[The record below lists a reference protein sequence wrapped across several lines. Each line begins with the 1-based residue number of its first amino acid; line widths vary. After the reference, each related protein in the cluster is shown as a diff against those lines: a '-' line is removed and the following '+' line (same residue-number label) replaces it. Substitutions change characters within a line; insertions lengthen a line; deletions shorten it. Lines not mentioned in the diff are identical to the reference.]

1 MRSAG
6 VGITPISTA
15 MARILTYS
23 SPATGHVL
31 PLVPGLRELAA
42 RGHDVHLRVDA
53 ASIDLVRGAGLEASA
68 QDPRIAAIRITDHE
82 AEQGIERLRR
92 GLRDLITRGGLER
105 VDLLAAIDEVQP
117 DVLIVDTNAYGAL
130 TLAEASGLPWAMSF
144 PSLVPFKERGIPT
157 YGLGLRPMRGP
168 VGRLRDAVLWRVIE
182 AKYAEAMLPGLNALR
197 AESSLPPLRSPLELY
212 DAPGRIL
219 ALTGPPLEYP
229 RVSPPAS
236 LRFVGAQRWDPP
248 AETPGWVTE
257 PGDPWV
263 LVTCSTEYQGDEAL
277 AAAAIEGLR
286 DEPVRVLVTA
296 ADAADASSLP
306 VAPNARVE
314 RFVPHGAVLPHVA
327 AVVCHGG
334 MGITQKAIAAGVP
347 LLVVPFGRDQ
357 PEVARRVV
365 EAGAGVRLPQRKL
378 TPERLRTGVRDA
390 MLLRD
395 GAREAGAVLRASGG
409 GAAFA
414 DAVAELIPMA
424 AGAVGASPAAG
435 IDLRTPAEIASEAAR
450 EAVRVAAEDRTKVIA

>member
-1 MRSAG
+1 
-6 VGITPISTA
+6 

-23 SPATGHVL
+23 SPAAGHVL
-31 PLVPGLRELAA
+31 PLVPGLRALVD

-53 ASIDLVRGAGLEASA
+53 ASVDLIRSAGLDASA
-68 QDPRIAAIRITDHE
+68 QDPRISKIRVTDHE
-82 AEQGIERLRR
+82 AKKPIDRLRR
-92 GLRDLITRGGLER
+92 GLTDLITRGSLER
-105 VDLLAAIDEVQP
+105 IDLLSAIDAFRP
-117 DVLIVDTNAYGAL
+117 DLLIVDANAYGAL
-130 TLAEASGLPWAMSF
+130 TVAEASGLPWAMSF
-144 PSLVPFKERGIPT
+144 PSLVPFKERGIPP
-157 YGLGLRPMRGP
+157 YGAGLKPMRGP
-168 VGRLRDAVLWRVIE
+168 FGRLRDELVWRFIE
-182 AKYAEAMLPGLNALR
+182 PKYAEAMLPGLNALR
-197 AESSLPPLRSPLELY
+197 QESSLPALSSPLELY

-229 RVSPPAS
+229 RATPPAS

-248 AETPGWVTE
+248 VDTPSWITE

-296 ADAADASSLP
+296 ADATDAAMLP
-306 VAPNARVE
+306 TAANARVE
-314 RFVPHGAVLPHVA
+314 RFVPHSAVLPHA
-327 AVVCHGG
+327 SAVVCHGG

-357 PEVARRVV
+357 PEVARRVT

-378 TPERLRTGVRDA
+378 TPERLRMGVRRA

-409 GAAFA
+409 SAAFA
-414 DAVAELIPMA
+414 DAVAELIPA
-424 AGAVGASPAAG
+424 DAGRLGASPASG
-435 IDLRTPAEIASEAAR
+435 IDAGRAVAIAAAAAR
-450 EAVRVAAEDRTKVIA
+450 DAVRAAAEDHAMVIA